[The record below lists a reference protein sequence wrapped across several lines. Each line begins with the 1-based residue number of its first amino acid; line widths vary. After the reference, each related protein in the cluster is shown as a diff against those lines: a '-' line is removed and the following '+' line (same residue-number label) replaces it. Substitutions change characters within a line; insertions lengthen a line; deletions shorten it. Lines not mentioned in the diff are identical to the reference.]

1 MGVRKVRTRALP
13 LDARRAVPATAAG
26 VGGAAVG
33 NRGAATDPEKADE
46 GRGEPDDGGQEAES
60 NVGLVATAGVTAG
73 ADVAPVKDG
82 TATITDK
89 VDEQTKGDEPEDAE
103 EDVHGPVDEASREGE
118 EPYQG
123 EEKRQA
129 GHHDGVDVPAIVPR
143 RGVLGRVEV
152 GAGDTGYNGSEH

>member
-89 VDEQTKGDEPEDAE
+89 LEIALLVVILGGLTC
-103 EDVHGPVDEASREGE
+103 VV
-118 EPYQG
+118 QG
-123 EEKRQA
+123 QYMMNLR
-129 GHHDGVDVPAIVPR
+129 
-143 RGVLGRVEV
+143 
-152 GAGDTGYNGSEH
+152 